1 MKKVKAILFTF
12 LLSASVGIAQEF
24 SPMDKSPAD
33 IEYFPTNAAKRHFA
47 GSEVKQAALAP
58 KIKIVYSRPSK
69 KDRTIFG
76 ELVAYNKPWRA
87 GANEAPDVLLY
98 EDITWGDTPVKAG
111 RYSLFIIPTEDNWT
125 VVLSTQ
131 LDTWGSYTYDEK
143 QNIASITVPTQ
154 ESKAEIEEFSIVL
167 YEKANNVA
175 HLKMGWDKTIVEVP
189 ITF

>member
-1 MKKVKAILFTF
+1 MKKTTSLLFT
-12 LLSASVGIAQEF
+12 LLVSATMGFAQEF

-33 IEYFPTNAAKRHFA
+33 VEYFPTNAAKRHFA

-58 KIKIVYSRPSK
+58 KIKVVYSRPSK

-87 GANEAPDVLLY
+87 GANEATDILLF
-98 EDITWGDTPVKAG
+98 EDIKWGETPVKAG
-111 RYSLFIIPTEDNWT
+111 RYSLFIIPSESSWE
-125 VVLSTQ
+125 VILSSQ

-143 QNIASITVPTQ
+143 LNVASVTVPVKESKDVIEQFSIT
-154 ESKAEIEEFSIVL
+154 L

-175 HLKMGWDKTIVEVP
+175 HLKMGWDKTTVEVP
-189 ITF
+189 ISF